1 MASRCLAIMAA
12 IDPVAVMD
20 IVIYRVVAQLQKI
33 ENIIERQGAA
43 EAIACIVNK
52 LQFKIVP
59 YVILLIV
66 PLLGKLSNF

>member
-1 MASRCLAIMAA
+1 MTARCLAIMSQ
-12 IDPVAVMD
+12 INPSAVMD
-20 IVIYRVVAQLQKI
+20 VIIDRGVELLHDI
-33 ENIIERQGAA
+33 ENVIDRQGAA

-66 PLLGKLSNF
+66 PLLGVYIK